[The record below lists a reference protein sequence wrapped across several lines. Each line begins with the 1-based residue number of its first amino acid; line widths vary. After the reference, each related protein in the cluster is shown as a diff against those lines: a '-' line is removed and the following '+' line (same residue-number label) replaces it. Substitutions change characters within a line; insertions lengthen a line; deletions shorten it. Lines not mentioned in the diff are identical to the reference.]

1 MKKFENMY
9 NRIISEM
16 YTDEDFDR
24 MDKYGLNTNW
34 IKYLQANGFKELTD
48 NRFVFQKESENV
60 ILQVNPEM
68 AEINFL
74 GWSGEVFHTVKDINR
89 ESDPAQVINS
99 AIQQCYEALTSK
111 AEAVKALA

>member
-1 MKKFENMY
+1 
-9 NRIISEM
+9 
-16 YTDEDFDR
+16 
-24 MDKYGLNTNW
+24 
-34 IKYLQANGFKELTD
+34 
-48 NRFVFQKESENV
+48 
-60 ILQVNPEM
+60 M